1 MSTTSAD
8 SIAGVVIPD
17 TELVR
22 EIPPATTAGR
32 SEMHSDST
40 YLSSPKR
47 KLPAGDNPEP
57 RRPSASSVRIC
68 GLLVAVHAAAM
79 TPVQRDWNQSN

>member
-1 MSTTSAD
+1 MSTTAAD

-17 TELVR
+17 TELLR
-22 EIPPATTAGR
+22 EIPPATTAGP

-57 RRPSASSVRIC
+57 RRHSASGVRIC
-68 GLLVAVHAAAM
+68 GLLVALHAAAM
-79 TPVQRDWNQSN
+79 PHAQRDWNQSN